1 MIFLKKVREDGFIT
15 KEELRQFLLVL
26 NPLAPHI
33 TSEMYERVFGKDL
46 LDDTFPEYDESKL
59 EKDEIVLPIQ
69 ISGKMKGTIAVSKN
83 ATKEQVEELCYS
95 QGKVNPSDVKKVIFV
110 PGRIINFIC

>member
-1 MIFLKKVREDGFIT
+1 MIFAKKIKEDGYIT

-33 TSEMYERVFGKDL
+33 TSEMYERVFGCDL
-46 LDDTFPEYDESKL
+46 LDASFPTYDESKL
-59 EKDEIVLPIQ
+59 EKDEISLPVQ
-69 ISGKMKGTIAVSKN
+69 VNGKMRGTITISKN
-83 ATKEQVEELCYS
+83 ASKEQIEELCYAEN
-95 QGKVNPSDVKKVIFV
+95 KVDKAQVKKVIFV